1 MPAPIITIMDDLVSA
16 APSTLMFPV
25 TAMSKRRWMIETDA
39 GPVVQLECLD
49 SPNRALIYATA
60 AGDGSG
66 PLRAAFTT
74 MLLLEDTIA
83 INLGAHG
90 VCSGDATVTVYRFI
104 NLEGVSAETIGLA
117 LTEFAHFAAALLAR
131 RGIGLPGA
139 RRDDDHEIS
148 ELNILD

>member
-1 MPAPIITIMDDLVSA
+1 MSAPIITIMDGLVAS
-16 APSTLMFPV
+16 APSTLVFPV
-25 TAMSKRRWMIETDA
+25 TAMSKRRWLIETDA

-60 AGDGSG
+60 ARDGSG

-83 INLGAHG
+83 INLGVHG
-90 VCSGDATVTVYRFI
+90 VCSGEATVTVYRFI
-104 NLEGVSAETIGLA
+104 DLDSASAETIGLA
-117 LTEFAHFAAALLAR
+117 LTEFAHFAAALLAQ

-139 RRDDDHEIS
+139 RRDDNHEIS